1 MRYGYMIVQVIDLAA
16 YPSFPCHYFSDKK
29 TFKIILVVEVSLTTF
44 PTKIVFNL
52 QIVRYSPLNFF
63 VKTLYKLWSEEEK
76 ITMRQ
81 CPGKHQRK
89 KLQQN

>member
-52 QIVRYSPLNFF
+52 QIVRYSPLIRTRVNRCRALQDSPFR
-63 VKTLYKLWSEEEK
+63 S
-76 ITMRQ
+76 
-81 CPGKHQRK
+81 HQLLSLALSGRSH
-89 KLQQN
+89 